1 MLNLIKPGHVLR
13 FGTDPG
19 GIASPMIGVAEL
31 NNNALETLWPNASNL
46 GLVQVLSHP
55 SGPIAT
61 IAADVA
67 KRLRAGASKSR
78 TASYSA
84 PGMALSSSNRAVGTQ
99 NCDFVGYTDGRAHYI
114 NSANTVFS
122 KDFSGC
128 TMVVYTQAGVRRV
141 AHASASNVPKMNC
154 RHAFMTTIQGN
165 GAALVG
171 WFKPFTDALD
181 SGRKVTAFGV
191 ITGYVGGNINRLT
204 TFGVITA
211 GNLAYS
217 LDAFKPLGNGFGA
230 NDWVVTYI
238 AQIPLNAGWV
248 VP

>member
-1 MLNLIKPGHVLR
+1 MFNQIKPGHVLR

-19 GIASPMIGVAEL
+19 GIVSPPAVNV
-31 NNNALETLWPNASNL
+31 NNDNTLETLWPTTSNL
-46 GLVQVLSHP
+46 GNVQVLSHP
-55 SGPIAT
+55 GGPIGT

-67 KRLRAGASKSR
+67 TRLRPGFRLSR
-78 TASYSA
+78 QVSYSKL
-84 PGMALSSSNRAVGTQ
+84 GRAVTPANRVVGVQ
-99 NCDFVGYTDGRAHYI
+99 NCDFVGYTHGTAHYI

-141 AHASASNVPKMNC
+141 AHAAASAVPAMNSK
-154 RHAFMTTIQGN
+154 HAFMTTIQGN
-165 GAALVG
+165 GAVLIG
-171 WFKPFTDALD
+171 WFKPFTQAADGA
-181 SGRKVTAFGV
+181 RKANAFGV
-191 ITGYVGGNINRLT
+191 ITAHIGGNINRLT

-211 GNLAYS
+211 ANAAYTV
-217 LDAFKPLGNGFGA
+217 DAFKPAGVGYGA

-238 AQIPLNAGWV
+238 APCALNPGWV